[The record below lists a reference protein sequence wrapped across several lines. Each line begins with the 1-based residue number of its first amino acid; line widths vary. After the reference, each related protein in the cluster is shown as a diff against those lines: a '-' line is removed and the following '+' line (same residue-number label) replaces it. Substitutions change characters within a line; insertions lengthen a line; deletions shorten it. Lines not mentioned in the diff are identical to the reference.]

1 MSVGM
6 RCPEVPTFLAGEGRE
21 WHSEPKV
28 LTMDFTGHQAAVGR
42 ERRVSGGHRGG
53 PGREE
58 VGTHVLSLAPLLL

>member
-1 MSVGM
+1 M
-6 RCPEVPTFLAGEGRE
+6 AGEGWE

-42 ERRVSGGHRGG
+42 EKRVSGGHRGG